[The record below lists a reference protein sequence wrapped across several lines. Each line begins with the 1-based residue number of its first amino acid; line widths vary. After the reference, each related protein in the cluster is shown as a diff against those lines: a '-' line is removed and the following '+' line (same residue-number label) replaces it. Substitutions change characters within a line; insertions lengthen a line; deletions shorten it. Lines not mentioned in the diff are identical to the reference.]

1 VSAAKAARG
10 ASGPG
15 SPRHKRVV
23 VKVGTSTI
31 TDSRGHID
39 EAALVRIVGQMAG
52 LAREGHEMVLV
63 TSGAI
68 AAGLEPLGL
77 EARPTRIAE
86 LQATASVGQGLLMHR
101 YTELF
106 AKDGIVTGQVLLT
119 QGDITHRA
127 QFLHA
132 QAALKALLALG
143 AVPVVNE
150 NDTTAV
156 EEIRYGDNDLLAA
169 LVAML
174 VKADLL
180 VLLTDIEGLCAVDP
194 RTHAQAK
201 LIERVERITP
211 EIERMAGGAGT
222 HHGSGGMVTK
232 LAAAQIATSSG
243 IPMVIACGGRD
254 GVLTDAAGGRA
265 VGTYFAPSPKALSA
279 RKLWIAFARQVR
291 GSVVVDDGARDA
303 ICSRGTSLLPAGVV
317 KVKGRFSV
325 GDAVDIVDGAGEL
338 VARGLT
344 NFSAH
349 ELDQVKGLR
358 SAEVARRLPEHEY
371 DEVVHRDCLVVF
383 EQDETGAVDG

>member
-1 VSAAKAARG
+1 MSSLTHGGLKN
-10 ASGPG
+10 
-15 SPRHKRVV
+15 KRIV

-39 EAALVRIVGQMAG
+39 RAAIARIVSQMAD
-52 LAREGHEMVLV
+52 LERAGHEMVLV

-68 AAGLEPLGL
+68 AAGLDPLGL
-77 EARPTRIAE
+77 ETRPTRMAD

-132 QAALKALLALG
+132 QAALKALLGLG
-143 AVPVVNE
+143 AVPIVNE

-180 VLLTDIEGLCAVDP
+180 VLLSDIEGLCAVDP
-194 RTHAQAK
+194 RTHEQAA
-201 LIERVERITP
+201 LVERVERITP

-222 HHGSGGMVTK
+222 HRGSGGMATK
-232 LAAAQIATSSG
+232 VAAAQIATSSG
-243 IPMVIACGGRD
+243 IPMVIACGAREGA
-254 GVLTDAAGGRA
+254 LMDAAKGRP
-265 VGTYFAPSPKALSA
+265 VGTYFAPSRRAVSA

-303 ICSRGTSLLPAGVV
+303 ICSRGTSLLPAGVTR
-317 KVKGRFSV
+317 VKGRFSV
-325 GDAVDIVDGAGEL
+325 GDAVDIMDLAGTV
-338 VARGLT
+338 VARGLV

-358 SAEVARRLPEHEY
+358 SDEVARRLPEHGY

-383 EQDETGAVDG
+383 ERDETGVVHG